1 MCLGFRSEGFTT
13 IVTVE
18 NSGRQGAKLALRISE
33 TSSALHR
40 INLVPVCQ
48 PFSPQASSNMS
59 TVEVER
65 LVLAPRR
72 KILTGLS
79 MPKSKAC
86 RKLVFEPSS
95 NQNDREEDAASE
107 ETSDNYLQ
115 EHRQR
120 QMQRWGFDFGAGQPL
135 PNGRLNWEAES
146 EERVPAFYRESC
158 LRSPPRRNHRVRRNI
173 MSARTSESAEHHHPA
188 DNGTLAG
195 QVHGSRVSASARS
208 ETETASVAVSTCTS
222 SVHREELTSKDIIN
236 HGCNSVETSNN
247 GISSRPS
254 TSTGS
259 KASKTQSTIH
269 GMYNNYYVQ
278 LALYLLSPCY
288 IPPSLSHTQS
298 STIFSSTLHL
308 FHVLFSSMTALI
320 LHKAAIFFHT
330 THFVSDLLSFA
341 LGVAFADL
349 LPKSAKMLSFRATPF
364 ISSPHRDACTRTHTY
379 ISAEG

>member
-13 IVTVE
+13 IVTVG

-278 LALYLLSPCY
+278 LAL
-288 IPPSLSHTQS
+288 T
-298 STIFSSTLHL
+298 FSSFPVLYSPFSLYFFFYIASISCALL
-308 FHVLFSSMTALI
+308 FDDCI
-320 LHKAAIFFHT
+320 
-330 THFVSDLLSFA
+330 DFA
-341 LGVAFADL
+341 
-349 LPKSAKMLSFRATPF
+349 
-364 ISSPHRDACTRTHTY
+364 
-379 ISAEG
+379 

>member
-1 MCLGFRSEGFTT
+1 MCLGFRTEGFTT

-18 NSGRQGAKLALRISE
+18 NSGGQKAKLALGISE
-33 TSSALHR
+33 TSSTLHR
-40 INLVPVCQ
+40 INIVPVCQ

-72 KILTGLS
+72 KIFTGLS

-86 RKLVFEPSS
+86 RKLVFEPSP
-95 NQNDREEDAASE
+95 NQNDREAEDAASE

-115 EHRQR
+115 EHRER
-120 QMQRWGFDFGAGQPL
+120 QMQRWGFDFGAGRPL

-173 MSARTSESAEHHHPA
+173 MSARTSESAEHHHSA
-188 DNGTLAG
+188 DNGTLAVG

-208 ETETASVAVSTCTS
+208 ETETASVAVCTS
-222 SVHREELTSKDIIN
+222 SVHREELTSKDIN

-254 TSTGS
+254 TSQ
-259 KASKTQSTIH
+259 ASITQSHIH
-269 GMYNNYYVQ
+269 GMYNKICSNRP
-278 LALYLLSPCY
+278 YLLNPCY
-288 IPPSLSHTQS
+288 IPPSFSISLTLS
-298 STIFSSTLHL
+298 STT
-308 FHVLFSSMTALI
+308 
-320 LHKAAIFFHT
+320 FF
-330 THFVSDLLSFA
+330 FYIAS
-341 LGVAFADL
+341 
-349 LPKSAKMLSFRATPF
+349 
-364 ISSPHRDACTRTHTY
+364 IS
-379 ISAEG
+379 